1 MVVSLAG
8 ISMSLLVCPLNS
20 ETKLSYSV
28 RYILNKEL
36 KRDGGGGRT
45 MTERRRGKAEEKL
58 AIIKEVKENE
68 L

>member
-36 KRDGGGGRT
+36 KRDGGGGKNNDRT
-45 MTERRRGKAEEKL
+45 AKMESGREACDHKGGKGE
-58 AIIKEVKENE
+58 
-68 L
+68 